1 MTNHIIQEVRD
12 ARAAI
17 AAEHGYDHR
26 RIFEWAKAAQA
37 ARQQKLGATESA
49 NKKARKASVDVAE
62 QVATPGL

>member
-12 ARAAI
+12 ARAAL

-37 ARQQKLGATESA
+37 ARQKTLESKIPHKVLKSSGQTGRHA
-49 NKKARKASVDVAE
+49 AAPLR
-62 QVATPGL
+62 